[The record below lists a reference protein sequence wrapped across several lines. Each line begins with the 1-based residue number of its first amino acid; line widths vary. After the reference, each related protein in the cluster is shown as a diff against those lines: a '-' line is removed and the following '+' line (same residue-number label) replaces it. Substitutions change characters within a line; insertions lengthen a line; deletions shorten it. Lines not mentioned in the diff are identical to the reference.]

1 MVLEEQRE
9 VGGREAVARCGLAVL
24 PMYAYV
30 CLRRESCFPLSEKKT
45 NANTACVGAACVFQ
59 LASALAHLP
68 GEVCSPPP
76 PAFLLAAEAQRGCTG
91 EREQRL
97 SAAFSCVWTSMSL
110 LSRLWV
116 GVGDTSFLLGLTMSP
131 VSIRSHRVGQD
142 DGFIKI
148 RLCGTGT
155 ECLGW

>member
-1 MVLEEQRE
+1 MYASEGNLVFLFLRKKQMLTLPVL
-9 VGGREAVARCGLAVL
+9 VL
-24 PMYAYV
+24 PAFFSLPPPWHTY
-30 CLRRESCFPLSEKKT
+30 PEKC
-45 NANTACVGAACVFQ
+45 A
-59 LASALAHLP
+59 
-68 GEVCSPPP
+68 SPPP

>member
-9 VGGREAVARCGLAVL
+9 VGGRKAVARCWLAVL

-76 PAFLLAAEAQRGCTG
+76 SFWRLRLREAALGRGSSG
-91 EREQRL
+91 SPRL
-97 SAAFSCVWTSMSL
+97 S
-110 LSRLWV
+110 
-116 GVGDTSFLLGLTMSP
+116 P
-131 VSIRSHRVGQD
+131 VCGP
-142 DGFIKI
+142 
-148 RLCGTGT
+148 LCPS
-155 ECLGW
+155 